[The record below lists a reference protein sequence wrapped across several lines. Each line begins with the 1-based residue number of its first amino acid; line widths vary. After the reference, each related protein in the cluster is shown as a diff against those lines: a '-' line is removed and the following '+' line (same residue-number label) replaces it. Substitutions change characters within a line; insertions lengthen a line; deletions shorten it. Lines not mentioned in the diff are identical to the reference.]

1 MGLAS
6 GGRGRAGTARVATS
20 RGAIL
25 HLMKDGTEPTPVTS
39 PDDPR
44 LAGMG
49 MEDVAGADQID
60 GMLAMTPDDR
70 LDSLV
75 AMADFAEQLRHGRI
89 ISSKR

>member
-1 MGLAS
+1 
-6 GGRGRAGTARVATS
+6 
-20 RGAIL
+20 
-25 HLMKDGTEPTPVTS
+25 MKDGTEVTPVTS

-49 MEDVAGADQID
+49 TEDVAGADQID

-70 LDSLV
+70 LDSVV

-89 ISSKR
+89 ISPASGR